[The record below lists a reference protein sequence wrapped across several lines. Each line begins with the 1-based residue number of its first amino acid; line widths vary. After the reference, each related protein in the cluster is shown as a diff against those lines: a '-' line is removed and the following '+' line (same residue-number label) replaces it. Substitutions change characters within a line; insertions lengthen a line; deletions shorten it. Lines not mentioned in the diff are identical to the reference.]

1 VNRLKN
7 LRPQSRLAPRNEP
20 RRHHILFGNY
30 ELLERIKIGGMAEIV
45 KARDLTGPGNA
56 LVAVKRILPHLT
68 SDKQYVAMFLDE
80 SRVLAALHHD
90 CIIRTLEVG
99 QVDETPF
106 IALEYV
112 WGQDA
117 RSLFHRARRAH
128 QPIPIRIACYVMAQ
142 VCAGLDY
149 AHESRD
155 EHGTPL
161 GIVHRD
167 VSLQNILI
175 GYSGVVKLSDFGIAT
190 SLQSTARTQ
199 AGVVKGNLGYMSPE
213 QLKGE
218 ATDRRSDVF
227 AAGICLYEL
236 LTCERLFSGGT
247 DYASVTKLRYGA
259 VEPPSR
265 FNREIPLSLEEVV
278 MCALSRPPDDRFQT
292 ASAMRAALLA
302 FMAEANNGCS
312 ADDLSAHMRVAFADV
327 LRRRPTPFSVDAVA
341 AGLPGDPNGG
351 EDVAISDTSPAQ
363 HRSGDSSVP
372 WRYASASDVFL
383 RQGLPDAGYASPP
396 DPDDE
401 PRTSGSGAWTRE
413 HVSGVQTSQ
422 ARKPGALSEAEPGP
436 VEPVRPSPLP
446 PSPRAASARAPI
458 AYGAVVGTVAGI
470 IAVIVGA
477 LYLNSRMRPAEIHLE
492 TSPIDAEIRV
502 DGQRIEGH
510 HSPFVIGDL
519 TPDRQ
524 HHIEV
529 RKAGYRGWSARLA
542 LRSGEVLY
550 MPKVSLAPRPTQP

>member
-1 VNRLKN
+1 
-7 LRPQSRLAPRNEP
+7 
-20 RRHHILFGNY
+20 
-30 ELLERIKIGGMAEIV
+30 MAEIV
-45 KARDLTGPGNA
+45 KARDLTGPGNT

-68 SDKQYVAMFLDE
+68 SDTQYVAMFLDE

-99 QVDETPF
+99 QIDETPF

-117 RSLFHRARRAH
+117 RALFRRARRTH

-155 EHGTPL
+155 EHGRPL

-167 VSLQNILI
+167 VSLQNVLI
-175 GYSGVVKLSDFGIAT
+175 GYSGAVKLSDFGIAT

-213 QLKGE
+213 QLRGE

-236 LTCERLFSGGT
+236 LTCERLFSGAT

-265 FNREIPLSLEEVV
+265 FNREIPLSLEEMV
-278 MCALSRPPDDRFQT
+278 MRALSRQPDDRFQT

-302 FMAEANNGCS
+302 FMAEANNACS
-312 ADDLSAHMRVAFADV
+312 ADDLGTHMRVAFADV
-327 LRRRPTPFSVDAVA
+327 LRRRPTPLSIDAETA
-341 AGLPGDPNGG
+341 ALPADPGGG
-351 EDVAISDTSPAQ
+351 EDVAASDTNPAR

-372 WRYASASDVFL
+372 WRYASASDVFP
-383 RQGLPDAGYASPP
+383 REGLPNAGYTAPP

-401 PRTSGSGAWTRE
+401 PRTSGSGAWARG
-413 HVSGVQTSQ
+413 HGSGVQPSQ
-422 ARKPGALSEAEPGP
+422 ARTPDAIPSADRGPGEPL
-436 VEPVRPSPLP
+436 RPSPAPLG
-446 PSPRAASARAPI
+446 PRSRPTRTPI

-477 LYLNSRMRPAEIHLE
+477 LYLNSRMRPAAVHLE
-492 TSPIDAEIRV
+492 TSPPDAEIRV
-502 DGQRIEGH
+502 DGRRIELDHGL
-510 HSPFVIGDL
+510 FVIADL

-529 RKAGYRGWSARLA
+529 RKPGYRSWSTRLA
-542 LRSGEVLY
+542 LRSGEVLH
-550 MPKVSLAPRPTQP
+550 MPKVSLVPLPR

>member
-1 VNRLKN
+1 VDRLKN
-7 LRPQSRLAPRNEP
+7 LRPQSRLSPRNEP

-45 KARDLTGPGNA
+45 KARDLTGPGNT
-56 LVAVKRILPHLT
+56 LLAVKRILPHLT

-90 CIIRTLEVG
+90 CIVRTLEVG
-99 QVDETPF
+99 QIDDTPF

-117 RSLFHRARRAH
+117 RALFHRARRTH

-155 EHGTPL
+155 EHGKPL

-175 GYSGVVKLSDFGIAT
+175 GYSGAVKLSDFGIAT

-236 LTCERLFSGGT
+236 LTCERLFSGAT

-259 VEPPSR
+259 IEPPSR

-278 MCALSRPPDDRFQT
+278 MRALSRQPDDRFQT
-292 ASAMRAALLA
+292 ALAMRAALLA

-312 ADDLSAHMRVAFADV
+312 ADDLGAHMRVAFADL
-327 LRRRPTPFSVDAVA
+327 LRRRPTPFSMDPGGADDIA
-341 AGLPGDPNGG
+341 AG
-351 EDVAISDTSPAQ
+351 DTNPAQ

-383 RQGLPDAGYASPP
+383 RQELPNAGYAAAP
-396 DPDDE
+396 DPDED
-401 PRTSGSGAWTRE
+401 PRTSGSGAWVRE
-413 HVSGVQTSQ
+413 HVSGVQTSHVRDPRTLPP
-422 ARKPGALSEAEPGP
+422 ADRGP
-436 VEPVRPSPLP
+436 TEPVRPSPP
-446 PSPRAASARAPI
+446 PPGPAPTTARAPI

-477 LYLNSRMRPAEIHLE
+477 LYLNSRMRPASIHLE
-492 TSPIDAEIRV
+492 TSPTDPEILV
-502 DGQRIEGH
+502 DGRRIEVD

-519 TPDRQ
+519 APDEQ

-529 RKAGYRGWSARLA
+529 RKSGYRSWSTRLA
-542 LRSGEVLY
+542 LRSGEVVH
-550 MPKVSLAPRPTQP
+550 MPKVSLTPRPVQP